1 MALGGC
7 PVPIIGDR
15 PEINLKAVIYA
26 TDFSA
31 SSEKAGCCARL
42 LANQLPARLLVAHA
56 FLLSEPAQEVE
67 TRDLSVSQQR
77 KDLQQ
82 ALCGKAHALS
92 KSGVQAEPVL
102 LDGTPADA
110 IPACA
115 EANAPAL
122 IVLGTHGAGPIEHG
136 LVGST
141 AERILR
147 SSRWPCLTVGP
158 RTPTPPGNALPFRR
172 ILYATDFTPAAA
184 NAAVYALTFAGLTAG
199 TIDTLNVIPPRSG
212 ENDPS
217 IAELTARYRSALD
230 KLVPQQSR
238 DFCNPQTYIEVGNAH
253 DRIVEHIQKHAID
266 LLVLGIRK
274 TSHIGFVMRTSGAF
288 RIIADAPCPV
298 LTITA

>member
-1 MALGGC
+1 M
-7 PVPIIGDR
+7 PIIGDR
-15 PEINLKAVIYA
+15 PDINLNAVIYA
-26 TDFSA
+26 TDFS
-31 SSEKAGCCARL
+31 SCSENAGRHARL
-42 LANQLPARLLVAHA
+42 LANQLPAKLFVAHA

-67 TRDLSVSQQR
+67 ARDLSVSQQR
-77 KDLQQ
+77 KDLEQTLG
-82 ALCGKAHALS
+82 ARARALS
-92 KSGVQAEPVL
+92 TSTVEARPVL
-102 LDGTPADA
+102 LDGTPGDA
-110 IPACA
+110 VPACA

-122 IVLGTHGAGPIEHG
+122 IVLGTHGGGRIEHG

-158 RTPTPPGNALPFRR
+158 QAPTPSGTALPFHR

-199 TIDTLNVIPPRSG
+199 TIETLNVIPPRSD
-212 ENDPS
+212 ENDPPLAS
-217 IAELTARYRSALD
+217 LAERYRRALD
-230 KLVPQQSR
+230 NLVPEQSR

-253 DRIVEHIQKHAID
+253 DRIVEHIHKHAID

-274 TSHIGFVMRTSGAF
+274 TSHIGLVMRTSGAF
-288 RIIADAPCPV
+288 RIIADASCPV